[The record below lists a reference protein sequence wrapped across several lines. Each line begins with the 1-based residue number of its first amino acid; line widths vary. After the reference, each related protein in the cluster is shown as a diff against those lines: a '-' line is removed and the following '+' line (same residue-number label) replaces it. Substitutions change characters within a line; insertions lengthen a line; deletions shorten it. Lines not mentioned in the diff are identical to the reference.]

1 MQSSLY
7 VGTVMHQRH
16 RPKKHLLKYKVFSL
30 LLDLEELS
38 LLSQN
43 LHFFSYNAFNL
54 FSFHDRDFGNGN
66 GSSLIRYVRKQ
77 LASHGMRDIS
87 GPIRLLAY
95 PRILGFVFNPLAVYY
110 CYKDTGKLGAVL
122 YEVNNTFGQRHS
134 YLIPIQQDHDEI
146 TLHQC
151 KKQFYVSPFV
161 SMDTNYQFRVEAP
174 TNKLHLEI
182 RETNPEGKLLDACFS
197 GLRQEI
203 TDWTLLRLFFTHP
216 LMTLKVVLG
225 IHWEALKL
233 WMKKIPLVPR
243 PDPPK
248 TSITFLD

>member
-1 MQSSLY
+1 MRSSLY

-16 RPKKHLLKYKVFSL
+16 RPKKHILKYKVFSL

-43 LHFFSYNAFNL
+43 LRLFSYNAFNL
-54 FSFHDRDFGNGN
+54 FSFHDRDFGKGN
-66 GSSLIRYVRKQ
+66 GSSLISYVRKH
-77 LASHGMRDIS
+77 LASHGMGDIS
-87 GPIRLLAY
+87 GPVRLLAY

-110 CYKDTGKLGAVL
+110 CYKDNRKLGAVI

-151 KKQFYVSPFV
+151 KKQLYVSPFV
-161 SMDTNYQFRVEAP
+161 SMDMFYQFRVEAP
-174 TNKLHLEI
+174 DSKLVLEI
-182 RETNPEGKLLDACFS
+182 GDTDSEGKLLDACFN
-197 GLRQEI
+197 GFQEKI
-203 TDWTLLRLFFTHP
+203 SDWTLVCLFFSHP
-216 LMTLKVVLG
+216 LMTLKVVAG

-233 WMKKIPLVPR
+233 WMKKT
-243 PDPPK
+243 DDNK
-248 TSITFLD
+248 SNTDK